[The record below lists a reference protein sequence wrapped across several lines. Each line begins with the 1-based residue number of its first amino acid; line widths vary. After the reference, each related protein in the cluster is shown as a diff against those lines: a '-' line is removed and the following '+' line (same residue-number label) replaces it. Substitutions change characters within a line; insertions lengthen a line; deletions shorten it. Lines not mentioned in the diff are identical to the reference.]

1 MSIGLDDARSSLSRR
16 LLNLAAVAIVALW
29 LFLPGG
35 VRPDALG
42 VIFSVIAL
50 LGWAGWAMVAEGR
63 VRAALLAIS
72 ALTGAVAVDGTD
84 ALMLAAVVASIIG
97 FIAIPTR
104 HPLSMIALVAAV
116 AVVLGVGGMIG
127 QRGLPYLLSVYGG
140 LLLAVLVGI
149 TRRQSRLAQAR
160 DQELLARS
168 LEAERESARAALL
181 AERTAVARDIHDV
194 LAHSLGG
201 LVIQLDAVEAL
212 LEAGRTTEATERVI
226 QAHALAVDGLTD
238 ARRAVSALRDDTS
251 TGSAPGSG
259 PDLDPVPVPD
269 DGTRAEH
276 LPADTALADLVAT
289 HRSLGFRTE
298 IDGDLGLTG
307 ITPAHRAALTRALQ
321 EALSNARRHAP
332 TSSTHIRS
340 ERTERMLTVMI
351 STSQDG
357 PSSTAPPAPSTGLG
371 LAGMRERFAELG
383 DASTVTA
390 GPADGR
396 FVVTATVPVS
406 GDR

>member
-35 VRPDALG
+35 VRPDALA

-84 ALMLAAVVASIIG
+84 ALMIAAVVASIIG

-251 TGSAPGSG
+251 TGSAP
-259 PDLDPVPVPD
+259 DLDLDLDSD

-276 LPADTALADLVAT
+276 LPADTALADLVTT

-357 PSSTAPPAPSTGLG
+357 PSGTAPPAASTGLG
-371 LAGMRERFAELG
+371 LAGMRERFADLG

-406 GDR
+406 GAR

>member
-35 VRPDALG
+35 VRPDALA

-84 ALMLAAVVASIIG
+84 ALMIAAVVASIIS

-104 HPLSMIALVAAV
+104 HLLSMIALVAAV
-116 AVVLGVGGMIG
+116 AIVLGVGSMIG
-127 QRGLPYLLSVYGG
+127 QRGLLYLLSVYGG
-140 LLLAVLVGI
+140 LLIAVLVGI

-226 QAHALAVDGLTD
+226 LAHALAVDGLTD

-251 TGSAPGSG
+251 TGSAP
-259 PDLDPVPVPD
+259 DLDLDLDLDSD

-340 ERTERMLTVMI
+340 ERTARMLTVMI

-357 PSSTAPPAPSTGLG
+357 PSGTAPPAASTGLG

-406 GDR
+406 GAR

>member
-35 VRPDALG
+35 VRPDALA

-84 ALMLAAVVASIIG
+84 ALMIAAVVASIIS

-104 HPLSMIALVAAV
+104 HLLSMIALVAAV
-116 AVVLGVGGMIG
+116 AIVLGVGSMIG

-140 LLLAVLVGI
+140 LLIAVLVGI

-160 DQELLARS
+160 DHELMARS

-251 TGSAPGSG
+251 TGSAP
-259 PDLDPVPVPD
+259 DLDLDSD

-276 LPADTALADLVAT
+276 LPADTALADLVTT

-321 EALSNARRHAP
+321 EALGNARRHAP
-332 TSSTHIRS
+332 TSSTRIRS

-351 STSQDG
+351 STSQGG
-357 PSSTAPPAPSTGLG
+357 PSGTALLAPSTGLG

>member
-35 VRPDALG
+35 VGPDALA

-84 ALMLAAVVASIIG
+84 ALMIAAVVASIIS

-104 HPLSMIALVAAV
+104 HLLSMIALVAAV
-116 AVVLGVGGMIG
+116 AIVLGVGSMIG

-168 LEAERESARAALL
+168 IEAERESARAALL

-251 TGSAPGSG
+251 TGSAP
-259 PDLDPVPVPD
+259 DLDLDSD

-357 PSSTAPPAPSTGLG
+357 PSGTAPPAASTGLG

>member
-35 VRPDALG
+35 VRPDALA

-84 ALMLAAVVASIIG
+84 ALMIAAVVASIIG

-251 TGSAPGSG
+251 TGSAP
-259 PDLDPVPVPD
+259 DLDLDSD

-276 LPADTALADLVAT
+276 LPADTALADLVTT

-340 ERTERMLTVMI
+340 ERTARMLTVMI

-357 PSSTAPPAPSTGLG
+357 PSGTAPPAASTGLG

>member
-35 VRPDALG
+35 VRPDALA

-84 ALMLAAVVASIIG
+84 ALMIAAVVASIIS

-104 HPLSMIALVAAV
+104 HLPSMIALVAAV
-116 AVVLGVGGMIG
+116 AIVLGVGSMIG
-127 QRGLPYLLSVYGG
+127 QRGLLYLLSVYGG
-140 LLLAVLVGI
+140 LLIAVLVGI

-160 DQELLARS
+160 DHELLARS
-168 LEAERESARAALL
+168 LEAEQESARAALL
-181 AERTAVARDIHDV
+181 AERAAVARDIHDV

-226 QAHALAVDGLTD
+226 LAHALAVDGLTD

-251 TGSAPGSG
+251 TGSAP
-259 PDLDPVPVPD
+259 DLDLDLDLDSD

-340 ERTERMLTVMI
+340 ERTARMLTVMI

-357 PSSTAPPAPSTGLG
+357 PSGTAPPAASTGLG

-406 GDR
+406 GAR